1 MPLYVYSCPACEI
14 EIEERR
20 PIVEAD
26 MPVVCP
32 VCRDF
37 CEREISTFGIGAAR
51 SSEAPAPT
59 TARPV
64 HMRHGPNCG
73 CGPVRW

>member
-1 MPLYVYSCPACEI
+1 MPLYVYSCPECEI

-20 PIVEAD
+20 TIDEAD

-32 VCRDF
+32 ICQDF
-37 CEREISTFGIGAAR
+37 CEREISMFGIGGAR
-51 SSEAPAPT
+51 TAEALEPT
-59 TARPV
+59 TPRPT
-64 HMRHGPNCG
+64 HTRHGLGCG